1 MYYGLTGKQAAQ
13 LGAAISGQRK
23 SPRRRK
29 PATQTALAARYQRA
43 VEGLAKGKYTVSE
56 LRPGLYQVA
65 KTDGT
70 AYKVRF
76 GAGMPVCTCP
86 DWQRHGHGH
95 ICKHVLMASMAAQ
108 PVVYVGFRTAGG
120 PRVHVVR
127 DGHPFILRHVER
139 HSPTGF
145 EWGYAGSG
153 PADLALSILADY
165 LGNEE
170 AAEGLKVVFKEE
182 VVSRLPSTAWMLTED
197 ALAAFFHRHPVRLP
211 VNIPAYA

>member
-43 VEGLAKGKYTVSE
+43 VEGLAKGEYTVSE

-95 ICKHVLMASMAAQ
+95 VCKHVLMASMAAAR
-108 PVVYVGFRTAGG
+108 VAYVGFRTAEG

-127 DGHPFILRHVER
+127 DGNPFLLRHVEM

-153 PADLALSILADY
+153 PADLALSILVDY

-170 AAEGLKVVFKEE
+170 AAEDLRGVFKEE
-182 VVSRLPSTAWMLTED
+182 VISRLPSTAWMLTED